1 MIEMNLDEVL
11 KSLVKVEETF
21 VRKLD
26 FMFTGFFYEITEK
39 AVMNTPIGDSS
50 AYAKLYEA
58 RSYTF
63 FGRMLPTTEGTARN
77 SWRFSAPVGAGDIR
91 NPSFLFSSPSSTYL
105 GGWLAGDE
113 QGSVSLNRVKTQI
126 SDFDVLKNGYVVI
139 YNNAPYITLNRGY
152 FPGGQ
157 DWSGADKG
165 LEQGYSQ
172 KAAAGITKPTIADI
186 EAIYKASGKFKSL
199 FDQG

>member
-1 MIEMNLDEVL
+1 MIDMNLDEVL

-26 FMFTGFFYEITEK
+26 FMFTGFFYELTEK
-39 AVMNTPIGDSS
+39 AVMNTPFGNSDTN
-50 AYAKLYEA
+50 ADKYEA

-77 SWRFSAPVGAGDIR
+77 SWRFSAPVGAGDVR
-91 NPSFLFSSPSSTYL
+91 NANFLFTSPSSTYL

-113 QGSVSLNRVKTQI
+113 QGSVSLGRVKTQI
-126 SDFDVLKNGYVVI
+126 SDFDVMKNGFVVI
-139 YNNAPYITLNRGY
+139 YNNAPYITKNKGY
-152 FPGGQ
+152 FPSGR
-157 DWSGADKG
+157 DWSGATMG
-165 LEQGYSQ
+165 LEQGHSTQ
-172 KAAAGITKPTIADI
+172 APSGITKPTIADI
-186 EAIYKASGKFKSL
+186 QAIYKASGKFKSL